1 MSKRHTASRRR
12 TYGRRQHELHERIDR
27 MADVVVW
34 AEEADLLGLNGGY
47 QDQLLVRGG
56 FAALRPGGLG
66 WGGLG

>member
-12 TYGRRQHELHERIDR
+12 TYGRRQHELHERVDR
-27 MADVVVW
+27 MADVLVW
-34 AEEADLLGLNGGY
+34 AEEADLLDWNRGY

-66 WGGLG
+66 CGGLG